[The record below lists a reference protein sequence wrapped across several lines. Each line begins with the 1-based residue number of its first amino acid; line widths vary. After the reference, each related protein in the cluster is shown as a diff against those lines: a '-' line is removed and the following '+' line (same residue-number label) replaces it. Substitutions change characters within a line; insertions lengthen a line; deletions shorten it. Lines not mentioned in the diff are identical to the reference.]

1 MIIFDQAACRDLS
14 TARHREWIE
23 TNGIGGYASSTIV
36 GLNTRRYHG
45 LLVAATLPPL
55 GRMVLLS
62 KMEET
67 VILRGHRYE
76 LSTNRYPGTIY
87 PAGYELLKEFRL
99 DPFPTFVYEVEGL
112 EIEKRVFLVYGQ
124 NTVVIEYDFRRLDHG
139 LDSDMSFELRP
150 LIAFRDYHS
159 TTRWN
164 DALDPAFAI
173 AGDRVTLTPYQ
184 GVPSLHI
191 AFGKAQIEKV
201 GDWYYNFERDAEF
214 ERGFCDNEDLFNPLV
229 SKYSLGPGDS
239 VSVIASLEGHEAAE
253 SVDLRG
259 RELQRRAELI
269 CSSRYSDSLIA
280 SLTTAA
286 DQFIVRRGELDTII
300 AGYHWF
306 GDWGRDTM
314 IALPGLTLATGR
326 TEVARSILETFAR
339 HLDKGMLPN
348 RFPDDGAAPEYNTVD
363 AALWM
368 FEASQAYLD
377 HTDDWSFVEH
387 HLYDALAGV
396 IDWYQRGTRFGIKVD
411 VDGLVQ
417 AGEAGSQ
424 LTWMDAKV
432 GDVVATP
439 RQGKPVEI
447 QALWYNALRIME
459 EFARRFGRASEAP
472 AYAAKAEL
480 ARRSFN
486 DAFWYGDGG
495 YLYDVI
501 DEGLRDASLRPNQIL
516 AVSLSHSMLEPL
528 RAGAVV
534 ATVERE
540 LLTPRGLRSLAP
552 SDPSYRGRYVGDA
565 ATRDTTYHQ
574 GTVWPWLAG
583 PFFTAWLKVHG
594 SDVASRQA
602 VRAWLA
608 QFDEHLREAGLGQV
622 SEIFDG
628 DAPFEARGCIA
639 QAWSVA
645 EVLRVAVALA
655 DCEQYAPAEPKAAAA
670 RGARKKTGA
679 TESSPVAARK

>member
-1 MIIFDQAACRDLS
+1 MINFDQAACRDLS
-14 TARHREWIE
+14 TARHREWLE

-45 LLVAATLPPL
+45 LLVAATRPPV

-62 KMEET
+62 KMEEA
-67 VILRGHRYE
+67 VIIRGHRYD
-76 LSTNRYPGTIY
+76 LSTNRYPGAIY
-87 PAGYELLKEFRL
+87 PSGYKLLKEFRL
-99 DPFPTFVYEVEGL
+99 DPFPTFVYEVEGV
-112 EIEKRVFLVYGQ
+112 EIEKRVFLAYGH
-124 NTVVIEYDFRRLDHG
+124 NTVVLEYDFRRLDPG
-139 LDSDMSFELRP
+139 LDSELSFELRP

-173 AGDRVTLTPYQ
+173 KGDRVTLTPYQ

-191 AFGKAQIEKV
+191 GFGKAQIEKV

-214 ERGFCDNEDLFNPLV
+214 ERGFYDNEDLFNPLLA
-229 SKYSLGPGDS
+229 KYSLDPGDS

-253 SVDLRG
+253 SVALRR
-259 RELQRRAELI
+259 RELQRRAELER
-269 CSSRYSDSLIA
+269 SSRDSDPLTVSLNI
-280 SLTTAA
+280 AA
-286 DQFIVRRGELDTII
+286 DQFIVKRGDLDTII

-314 IALPGLTLATGR
+314 IALAGLTLATGR
-326 TEVARSILETFAR
+326 AEVARSILETFAR
-339 HLDKGMLPN
+339 HVDQGMLPN
-348 RFPDDGAAPEYNTVD
+348 RFPDDEARPEYNTVD
-363 AALWM
+363 AALWL
-368 FEASQAYLD
+368 FEAAQAYVK
-377 HTDDWSFVEH
+377 HTEDWSFVEH
-387 HLYDALAGV
+387 ELYDALAGI

-432 GDVVATP
+432 GDMVATP

-459 EFARRFGRASEAP
+459 EFARRFGRAPEAA

-486 DAFWYGDGG
+486 NAFWYSDGG

-501 DEGLRDASLRPNQIL
+501 EGERRDASLRPNQIL
-516 AVSLSHSMLEPL
+516 AVSLSHSMLESV

-534 ATVERE
+534 TTVERE

-552 SDPSYRGRYVGDA
+552 SDPGYRRRYVGDA
-565 ATRDTTYHQ
+565 ATRDMTYHQ

-583 PFFTAWLKVHG
+583 PFFTAWLKLHG
-594 SDVASRQA
+594 SDKASREA

-608 QFDEHLREAGLGQV
+608 QFAEHLSEAGLGQV

-628 DAPFEARGCIA
+628 EAPFEARGCIA

-645 EVLRVAVALA
+645 ELLRIAVAITEA
-655 DCEQYAPAEPKAAAA
+655 DRAATAKQITVVTA
-670 RGARKKTGA
+670 Q
-679 TESSPVAARK
+679 S